1 MAEERLQKVLAAAGV
16 ASRRASEELIQ
27 SGRVTVDG
35 RVVTELGTK
44 VDPDQAVIHVDGRPI
59 QLPPRHVYIK
69 LYKPRGILS
78 DIGGDTRGRQ
88 TVADLVPD
96 LERRVFTVGR
106 LDLNSEGLV
115 LLTDDGKLAHKL
127 THPRYE
133 HPKVYY
139 VLVEQRPSEDALRR
153 LARGIDLPDGRTA
166 PAEVAVVDK
175 LPAELHL
182 GPGPKAGVWLRMVLR
197 EGKKRQI
204 RHMTA
209 AVDHPTLR
217 LVRWSIGPLTLGTLG
232 VGESAQ
238 LSGREVNSLLRTA
251 DGGTGSKPPR
261 HAKPKPSGRGRPP
274 RRRR

>member
-153 LARGIDLPDGRTA
+153 LA
-166 PAEVAVVDK
+166 
-175 LPAELHL
+175 
-182 GPGPKAGVWLRMVLR
+182 
-197 EGKKRQI
+197 
-204 RHMTA
+204 
-209 AVDHPTLR
+209 
-217 LVRWSIGPLTLGTLG
+217 
-232 VGESAQ
+232 
-238 LSGREVNSLLRTA
+238 
-251 DGGTGSKPPR
+251 
-261 HAKPKPSGRGRPP
+261 
-274 RRRR
+274 